1 MSGLSAEAK
10 TSRQWR
16 ARGSSPRS
24 GTLDSGLGAP
34 RLTEHLAALSHKT
47 RAGKDRILGS
57 LPDRRS
63 PSRSRRR
70 RPPLSAL
77 QEVTMTTVT
86 VTTEV
91 PSSGKTEDGHVF
103 CDSSSAHIIE
113 ETEYVRQMRTTLEK
127 IRNHMFKEKEGCGNA
142 RHKLDAEGSGNI
154 QNGSDSTTDPTCL
167 DLLMENMRR
176 KDQQLLEMNRE
187 NEVLQIKLEAS
198 REAGAAALRN
208 VAQRLFDNYQTQAG
222 DLEKKHEGR
231 KHLLQVNNLEKEQAL
246 KGSAESLN
254 LLSEKLEEK
263 HGQIVGLENRVQR
276 MENEKKT
283 LLEKKLRLESKLFQL
298 KSNAANPKSC
308 QDLQTEISILQ
319 EQISHL
325 QFVIHSQHQNLRSI
339 IQEMEGL
346 KNTLKEQDTKI
357 ENLKEKVTVLEA
369 QNKEL
374 KTRVAHWTE
383 TPRTLVSKAV
393 STSELKTEGA
403 SPYLML
409 IRLRK

>member
-1 MSGLSAEAK
+1 MPEAK

>member
-1 MSGLSAEAK
+1 MPEAQ

-24 GTLDSGLGAP
+24 GTLDSALGAP